1 MQKLNALVSQAIH
14 GELNAR
20 LKEISLI
27 PVGDTTADYASFL
40 AKDYASYGV
49 IVKEAKI
56 SLD

>member
-1 MQKLNALVSQAIH
+1 MPWFFANRSGASGNTGMDFI
-14 GELNAR
+14 AR
-20 LKEISLI
+20 SA
-27 PVGDTTADYASFL
+27 PAPDGDTTADYASFL